1 MDNSPPG
8 GPDAIPVGCQML
20 KIKKSIDQWQEAAVA
35 SSSQTSAV
43 FPLYS

>member
-8 GPDAIPVGCQML
+8 GPDVIPVGCQML
-20 KIKKSIDQWQEAAVA
+20 KIKKSIDQWQEAVVD